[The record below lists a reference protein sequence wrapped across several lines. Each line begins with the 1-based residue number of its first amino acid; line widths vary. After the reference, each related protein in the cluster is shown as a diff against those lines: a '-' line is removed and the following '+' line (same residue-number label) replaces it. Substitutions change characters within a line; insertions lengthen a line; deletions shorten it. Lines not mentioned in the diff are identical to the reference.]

1 MLTLCYI
8 SRIVGNTT
16 VDTNGTLQEYKV
28 IQLWTTML
36 HCKNSR

>member
-1 MLTLCYI
+1 MLTTMLH

-16 VDTNGTLQEYKV
+16 VDT
-28 IQLWTTML
+28 ML

>member
-1 MLTLCYI
+1 MLY

-16 VDTNGTLQEYKV
+16 VDT
-28 IQLWTTML
+28 ML